1 MTYDIRAKIALI
13 GILLVTLATLTGNIF
28 GWRWAA
34 AVWLWLVCALVAVV
48 WIEDPVRQP
57 ALRRHFSG
65 RDYRAFY
72 RPVARRLARWP
83 RDWRLYDWAL
93 RLAVFYPIGLLV
105 LLWALTGRPGTIG
118 AFELLHA
125 EPRWGPRLAAIGAM
139 ALALSGPLLGKWAA
153 ASPKRGVRR
162 ISGWLPVFAVGNA
175 VGGAFAVSTI
185 VAGEAPVGGA
195 FAVAGA
201 VAVAAA
207 VAGAFEFAVAGAGAA
222 AVTFAVAFNV
232 ALVVAVPFA
241 VVVVVVVVAVVG
253 GAFAVAA
260 AGAVADAGAAEA
272 AAAAVAIAAAAIK
285 SRGNLA
291 YPVFSV
297 ALAASLGLC
306 LALLPWDAAQPGR
319 NSIFLFFGILPLL
332 NAVFDYVSYA
342 ITLTLI
348 GCGLRAG
355 WAAALIGAVDL
366 ILALGL
372 FTAAGTALVLV
383 VARANALAGVPLY
396 PLAPLFAGVRQD
408 PGAYLW
414 LYLMLFSTIVPTL
427 LHFAIASFA
436 LTGIVPQ
443 RWRLGLVGWIGDPG
457 PVPASAAPLVI
468 GAIWTLSLTLPFAA
482 MYGLY
487 LIIAA
492 FWPSLL
498 AEYLAIFEAV
508 ARWAG
513 ALPTL

>member
-139 ALALSGPLLGKWAA
+139 ALALSGPILGKWAA

-162 ISGWLPVFAVGNA
+162 ISGWLPVIA
-175 VGGAFAVSTI
+175 VGGAFAVA
-185 VAGEAPVGGA
+185 VAVTVTAAAAAAV
-195 FAVAGA
+195 AVAGAAAAAGAAAVAVAGVAAVAVA

-207 VAGAFEFAVAGAGAA
+207 AA
-222 AVTFAVAFNV
+222 ATK
-232 ALVVAVPFA
+232 
-241 VVVVVVVVAVVG
+241 
-253 GAFAVAA
+253 
-260 AGAVADAGAAEA
+260 D
-272 AAAAVAIAAAAIK
+272 
-285 SRGNLA
+285 RGNLA

-443 RWRLGLVGWIGDPG
+443 RWRLGLVGWIDDPN